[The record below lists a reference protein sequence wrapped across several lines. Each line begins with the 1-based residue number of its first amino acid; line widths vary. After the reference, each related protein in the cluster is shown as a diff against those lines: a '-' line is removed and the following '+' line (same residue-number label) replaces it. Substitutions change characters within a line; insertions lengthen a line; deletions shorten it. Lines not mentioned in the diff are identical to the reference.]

1 MHRFE
6 VWAPRPAQVDLV
18 LGDDR
23 RLAMQPED
31 GGWWALEVDDA
42 GSGTRYGYSLDGGP
56 ARPDPRSMHQPDGV
70 EGLSAVVDH
79 EGFVWTDEG
88 WRGVTLPGAVLYELH
103 VGTFTPAG
111 TFDAAIERL
120 PHLVDLGVDAIEL
133 LPVAEFSGDCG
144 WGYDG
149 VDLFAPHH
157 AYGGPEG
164 LQRLVDACHAAGIG
178 VVIDAVY
185 NHLGP
190 AGNFLAEFGPYFSE
204 RHQTLWGDA
213 VNFDGPGSVEVR
225 RFMVDN
231 ALHWLERFHCDGL
244 RLDAVHAITDDSATH
259 VLEDIVL
266 AVEALS
272 AGVRRP
278 LFVIAESDRNDPLVV
293 RSREAGGL
301 GLHAAWADDW
311 HHALHA
317 VLTGEREGYYEDFGS
332 LDQLTKALE
341 QAWVYDGAWSE
352 HRQRVHGRPP
362 TGLPGARF
370 VVSTQNHDQVGN
382 RAEGERSSALMSVGR
397 TKVAAALL
405 LTSPF
410 TPMLFQGEEWGAA
423 TPFQYFTSHEDPELG
438 RAVSLGRK
446 AEFGYFGW
454 DPDQVPDP
462 QDPDT
467 FRRSQLDWSELDR
480 SPHADVLAWHRTL
493 VGLRRT
499 LTDLFDERCTT
510 TATHRNGLIGI
521 ERGQVRVWAN
531 LGNGERVV
539 PDVDGLDVL
548 AASEPAIMVDGP
560 EMVLPVDSVVVA
572 LVGAG

>member
-1 MHRFE
+1 
-6 VWAPRPAQVDLV
+6 
-18 LGDDR
+18 
-23 RLAMQPED
+23 
-31 GGWWALEVDDA
+31 
-42 GSGTRYGYSLDGGP
+42 
-56 ARPDPRSMHQPDGV
+56 MHQPDGI

-79 EGFVWTDEG
+79 DAFHWTDEG

-133 LPVAEFSGDCG
+133 LPVAEFSGPHG

-164 LQRLVDACHAAGIG
+164 LHRLVDAAHEAGLG

-204 RHQTLWGDA
+204 RHQTLWGEA
-213 VNFDGPGSVEVR
+213 VNFDGPASGEVR

-231 ALHWLERFHCDGL
+231 ALHWLDRFHCDGL
-244 RLDAVHAITDDSATH
+244 RLDAVHAITDESATH
-259 VLEDIVL
+259 VLEDIVV

-272 AGVRRP
+272 AQVRRS
-278 LFVIAESDRNDPLVV
+278 LFVIAESDRNDPQIV
-293 RSREAGGL
+293 RSREVGGL

-317 VLTGEREGYYEDFGS
+317 ALTGEREGYYEDFGS
-332 LDQLTKALE
+332 LDHLTKALE
-341 QAWVYDGAWSE
+341 QAWVYDGIWSE
-352 HRQRVHGRPP
+352 HRQRVHGRSPA
-362 TGLPGARF
+362 GLPGVRF

-382 RAEGERSSALMSVGR
+382 RAEGERASALMAEGR
-397 TKVAAALL
+397 AKVAAALL

-423 TPFQYFTSHEDPELG
+423 TPFLYFTSHEDPELG
-438 RAVSLGRK
+438 QAVSAGRRS
-446 AEFGYFGW
+446 EFGHFGW
-454 DPDQVPDP
+454 DPSQVPDP
-462 QDPDT
+462 QDPAS
-467 FRRSQLDWSELDR
+467 FQRSQLDWSELDR
-480 SPHADVLAWHRTL
+480 EPHRELLEWHRTL
-493 VGLRRT
+493 IALRRQ
-499 LTDLFDERCTT
+499 LTDLFDERLTT
-510 TATHRNGLIGI
+510 TATHRHGLLGV
-521 ERGQVRVWAN
+521 ERGRVRVWAN
-531 LGNGERVV
+531 LGGAERAV
-539 PDVDGLDVL
+539 PDADHLEVL
-548 AASEPAIMVDGP
+548 AVSDPAIGAAGP
-560 EMVLPVDSVVVA
+560 GLVLPVDSVVIA
-572 LVGAG
+572 LDGAG